1 MGGSGGG
8 RRGWEG
14 VGKIFFF
21 DGSRGESLDGSKLR
35 VLELEV
41 GGIQE
46 SIRKMSGGV
55 GKIQIEN
62 NNFINVYFFKV

>member
-1 MGGSGGG
+1 M
-8 RRGWEG
+8 
-14 VGKIFFF
+14 GKIFFF
-21 DGSRGESLDGSKLR
+21 IGSRVESLDGRKLR
-35 VLELEV
+35 ALELEV

-62 NNFINVYFFKV
+62 NNFINVYFLRFDGC

>member
-1 MGGSGGG
+1 
-8 RRGWEG
+8 
-14 VGKIFFF
+14 
-21 DGSRGESLDGSKLR
+21 
-35 VLELEV
+35 V

-62 NNFINVYFFKV
+62 NNFINVYFLRFDGC